1 MNNKFTVEEINL
13 ICIFESRSRTKT
25 ISDIKEAIKLLDDEE
40 MVELSN
46 RVMAKLNDMSDVEFA
61 DLEFIAAD

>member
-1 MNNKFTVEEINL
+1 MNNKFTVEGINL
-13 ICIFESRSRTKT
+13 ICIFESRSRTKI

>member
-13 ICIFESRSRTKT
+13 ICIFESRSRTKI